1 LRRLKVKESWPAIA
15 GVLVILAA
23 WTVVSALPY
32 RFSFF
37 VPGPVAVARALVAR
51 LGSSAV
57 LRALAAT
64 VARTAAAFFVS
75 AVVGAALG
83 LVIGTFARV
92 RKACWFPLHFIRS
105 VPVTAFIPLFIVL
118 SGGGAMGAL
127 ALATF
132 GSLLIVV
139 AYTAIGVGAVSQT
152 RILYARSAGASRA
165 DVLRRVVFY
174 EALPSVMA
182 GLRVSVSLSLI
193 LVIVGE
199 LVIGAPHGLG
209 RLINDFRYRADY
221 PSMYAAILITGVL
234 GYLLNELTSL
244 AARRIVHW
252 PAAA

>member
-1 LRRLKVKESWPAIA
+1 MRSFRLKEALPAAVGI
-15 GVLVILAA
+15 LVILAA
-23 WTVVSALPY
+23 WTAVSLLPG
-32 RFSFF
+32 RLAFF
-37 VPGPVAVARALVAR
+37 VPGPLAVASALVDEMV
-51 LGSSAV
+51 SSAA
-57 LRALAAT
+57 LRALGAT
-64 VARTAAAFFVS
+64 VARTVVAFSVS
-75 AVVGAALG
+75 AVAGAALG
-83 LVIGTFARV
+83 LVIGTFARI

-105 VPVTAFIPLFIVL
+105 VPVTALLPLFIVL
-118 SGGGAMGAL
+118 SGGGGVGVL

-139 AYTAIGVGAVSQT
+139 AYTTIGVSGVSQA

-165 DVLRRVVFY
+165 EVLRRVVFY

-199 LVIGAPHGLG
+199 LVIGADSGLG

-221 PSMYAAILITGVL
+221 PSMYAAIIITGVL